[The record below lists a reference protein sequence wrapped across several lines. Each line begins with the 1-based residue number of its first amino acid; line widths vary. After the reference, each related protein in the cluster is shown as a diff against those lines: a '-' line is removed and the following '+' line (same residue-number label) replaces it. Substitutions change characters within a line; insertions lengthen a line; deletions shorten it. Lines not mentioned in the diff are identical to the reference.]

1 MISSPTSSTAW
12 RVCSGE
18 RHVNIGY
25 RLVCLLA
32 AAALVVHGAF
42 VVPACAQGRGE
53 PIFNPRF
60 EEKRREDAKTKKKI
74 VVPSFTRYIK
84 TMREICQAI
93 ATDGRLGDFQKVA
106 GAQPDFSRDC
116 PSCRPFFRIWFS
128 SCQISGTGNLKF
140 SPPAEPTSPAG
151 ETQRV
156 SEIGG
161 GADAGG
167 GTPSSDAPTPAPGE
181 ESPSDASEP
190 APTPVPTDAPAEEE
204 SPSDGDGGEEED
216 AEEDSGEPQPTPTP
230 TPRPIGPERD
240 PNIVVIDLISRLFQT
255 IAEAPGAEL
264 AMMAVDLFV
273 AELRNP
279 AGKTESAQQ
288 YFDTLAEFMTAP
300 FDGVRAELRETLD
313 AQKAAGEG
321 ERPEANVDEMFD
333 F

>member
-12 RVCSGE
+12 RVCSEE
-18 RHVNIGY
+18 RHVSIGN

-32 AAALVVHGAF
+32 AALIGHGAF
-42 VVPACAQGRGE
+42 VVPACAQGRGD

-60 EEKRREDAKTKKKI
+60 EEKRREDAKTKKKV
-74 VVPSFTRYIK
+74 VVPSFARYIK

-106 GAQPDFSRDC
+106 GAQPDFSLDC

-140 SPPAEPTSPAG
+140 SPPEEPPPPAR
-151 ETQRV
+151 ETERIPEV
-156 SEIGG
+156 AG
-161 GADAGG
+161 AGG
-167 GTPSSDAPTPAPGE
+167 VTPSIDLTPAQGE
-181 ESPSDASEP
+181 ESPSSASEP
-190 APTPVPTDAPAEEE
+190 TATPAPIDAPTEEE
-204 SPSDGDGGEEED
+204 SPTDGDGGEDEDEE
-216 AEEDSGEPQPTPTP
+216 SGEPQPTPTP

-240 PNIVVIDLISRLFQT
+240 PNIVVIDLVSRLFQT

-264 AMMAVDLFV
+264 SMMAVDLFV

-279 AGKTESAQQ
+279 VGKTESAQQ
-288 YFDTLAEFMTAP
+288 YFDTLAEFMIAP
-300 FDGVRAELRETLD
+300 FDEVRAELRETLD
-313 AQKAAGEG
+313 AQKEAGEG
-321 ERPEANVDEMFD
+321 ERPQANVDEMFD